1 MTTTHQTRP
10 MLTQTLD
17 RSTRNPAVAW
27 LLMPLLV
34 LASLLALP
42 SGASAA
48 AYIVDSCQ
56 HPDGAGAGSDGW
68 VPTDRGFYVYRA
80 DNCPGGGSLDAY
92 WASDFEH
99 SYGDLA
105 RWTFTAP
112 SGATIRALNG
122 VRSARA
128 AAGRPYGTPVT
139 VMRADA
145 NVLEQCGSVFGCS
158 ALDGGFS
165 YATNGATSVMF
176 GVECGGAPGGRCPG
190 GTTSFSVRKLQITLE
205 DNNPP
210 TFNGGLNGSLTSPTS
225 IARVRTVNYSANDVG
240 GGIYRQRLLA
250 DGREVAAGSVDGND
264 GRCARYPV
272 GNGFSSPVPCRTT
285 ASGSLSY
292 DTAGLPDGAHD
303 LELQVFDVTNENKVV
318 SAWSVQVDNAA
329 PSVGDVGIS
338 GTAREG
344 EVLRCGAAVDGQSA
358 RLAYQ
363 WLRAN
368 ADGSDVKDIP
378 GATDAAYT
386 IVAADVGKKLLCRL
400 TATDGGGSTSK
411 TSSLTAGPFAGG
423 GLVAPKGS
431 PAPSSPP
438 DTPPPGGSSGGTT
451 STPGGSNGTGT
462 SAPGGSSGGTTSA
475 PGGSNGTG
483 TSAPGGSSAANGAP
497 APMAPPPPLPACT
510 TATVTIF
517 GTATQLTRS
526 YDHSGFTLSGR
537 LTATSDRGT
546 AGGAVL
552 DLVQTVTRAGVS
564 QRTTVGTVRTAPDG
578 SFRVKVA
585 PGPTRTVQVV
595 AQNCG
600 AVGPVLSERVRGAL
614 RAKANRRRVHN
625 KQLARFHGR
634 VLGGYLGRGLP
645 LELQVR
651 VGASWKDVKAVTS
664 NSRGEYRVSYRFLR
678 TYVRYTYRF
687 RVVTRAGSAW
697 PYMAA
702 RSRQVKVRVN

>member
-10 MLTQTLD
+10 MLTQMPD
-17 RSTRNPAVAW
+17 RSTRNSAVAW

-56 HPDGAGAGSDGW
+56 HPDGAYAGRDGW
-68 VPTDRGFYVYRA
+68 VPFYRGAYMYYS
-80 DNCPGGGSLDAY
+80 DNCAGGGGLDATIE
-92 WASDFEH
+92 STLEH
-99 SYGDLA
+99 NYDDLA
-105 RWTFTAP
+105 LWTFVSPPGTTVQRL
-112 SGATIRALNG
+112 SAL
-122 VRSARA
+122 RSARA
-128 AAGRPYGTPVT
+128 GSDRPFGSPEAFI
-139 VMRADA
+139 RADA
-145 NVLEQCGSVFGCS
+145 DYIERCAAPYGCTT
-158 ALDGGFS
+158 L
-165 YATNGATSVMF
+165 NGVVDAPLNGQGRVEF
-176 GVECGGAPGGRCPG
+176 GVACGGGPGGRCPA
-190 GTTSFSVRKLQITLE
+190 TVTYMSLKRIQVMLR

-240 GGIYRQRLLA
+240 GGVYRQRLLA

-285 ASGSLSY
+285 ANGSLSY

-303 LELQVFDVTNENKVV
+303 LELQVFDATNENKVV

-438 DTPPPGGSSGGTT
+438 DTPPPGGSSGG
-451 STPGGSNGTGT
+451 N
-462 SAPGGSSGGTTSA
+462 TSA

-546 AGGAVL
+546 VGGAVL